1 MKRRKYIEERGI
13 TKAEFARRAKITVQT
28 LNNIEDGYDCLL
40 SHVVSIL
47 KECEGKVSLDDFLP
61 IKKRKNKK

>member
-1 MKRRKYIEERGI
+1 MKLRKYIEERGI

-47 KECEGKVSLDDFLP
+47 KECEGNVLS
-61 IKKRKNKK
+61 